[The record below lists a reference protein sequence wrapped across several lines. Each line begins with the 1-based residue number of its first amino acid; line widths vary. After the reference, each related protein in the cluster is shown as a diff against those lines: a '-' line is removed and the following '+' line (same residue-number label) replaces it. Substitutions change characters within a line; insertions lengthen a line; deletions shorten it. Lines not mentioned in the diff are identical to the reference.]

1 MDPISA
7 GFNTK
12 SFTLKLIKGPWFMMF
27 ASFLIM
33 SMAGIPYMFGLYS
46 GTIKSVLGYDQTT
59 LNFISFFK
67 DVGTTVGVL
76 AGLINE
82 VTPPWSILAMGALLN
97 FFGYFM
103 IWLSV
108 SEKIPTHVWL
118 MCLYICV
125 GANATTFANTGAL
138 VTCVK
143 NYPQRRGV
151 VIGILKG
158 YMGLSGAIV
167 TQLYHA
173 IYGKDEKSL
182 ILLLGWLPAVIS
194 FIFLPTVRRMKVEHE
209 EDELRVFYR
218 FLYISLGLAGFL
230 MLMIILQQ
238 KFSFGRGEYG
248 GSAAVVTLLLLLPI
262 VVVVAQEFKAW
273 RRLNK
278 PPVIENGLSSKP
290 GTPALKNTTP
300 MALLPKK
307 PKETEPASSTK
318 IQWWKNVF
326 SPPERGE
333 DWTILQALFSVD
345 MFLLFLATACGV
357 GGTLTAIDNL
367 GQIGQ
372 SQDYPKKSI
381 STFVS
386 LVSIWNY
393 LGRVMAGFLSEH
405 LLIKYRFPR
414 PSMLTI
420 VLLLSCIAH
429 LLIAF
434 NPSGGLY
441 IASVLTGFCYGA
453 QWPLLFAIVSEVFGL
468 KYYAT
473 LYNFGSVA
481 SPVGLYLLNV
491 NVAGYLYDKEAKKQ
505 LAATGRIRKTG
516 EELICNGTVCF
527 KLSFVIITAV
537 SLFGALVS
545 LVLVMRTRKF
555 YKSDIYRRFREAEE
569 AEKAEK
575 EDGGG
580 FINGGDIVED
590 SKQGI
595 RQ

>member
-1 MDPISA
+1 ME
-7 GFNTK
+7 GFSTK
-12 SFTLKLIKGPWFMMF
+12 SFTLKLIKGSWFMMF

-46 GTIKSVLGYDQTT
+46 STIKTVLGYDQTT

-67 DVGTTVGVL
+67 DVGTTVGVV

-182 ILLLGWLPAVIS
+182 ILLLGWLPAAVS
-194 FIFLPTVRRMKVEHE
+194 LVFLPTVRRMKVEHE
-209 EDELRVFYR
+209 EDELK
-218 FLYISLGLAGFL
+218 
-230 MLMIILQQ
+230 
-238 KFSFGRGEYG
+238 KFSFDRGEYG
-248 GSAAVVTLLLLLPI
+248 GSAAVVTFLLLLPI
-262 VVVVAQEFKAW
+262 AVVVAQEFKSW

-278 PPVIENGLSSKP
+278 PAAIENGISPSP
-290 GTPALKNTTP
+290 GSPPLKNTTP
-300 MALLPKK
+300 MSLLPKK
-307 PKETEPASSTK
+307 QKPQQQQPIKTE
-318 IQWWKNVF
+318 WWKNVF
-326 SPPERGE
+326 NPPPRGD
-333 DWTILQALFSVD
+333 DWTILQALFSFD

-372 SQDYPKKSI
+372 SQHYPKKSI

-405 LLIKYRFPR
+405 LLVKYKFPR
-414 PSMLTI
+414 PLMLTI

-441 IASVLTGFCYGA
+441 IASILTGFCYGA
-453 QWPLLFAIVSEVFGL
+453 QWPLLFAIVSEIFGL

-505 LAATGRIRKTG
+505 LAMAGRIRKTG
-516 EELICNGTVCF
+516 EELVCNGTVCF

-545 LVLVMRTRKF
+545 LVLVLRTKKF
-555 YKSDIYRRFREAEE
+555 YKSDIYKKFKEAEE
-569 AEKAEK
+569 AAE
-575 EDGGG
+575 EVEEEENDDGRVVRNGGG
-580 FINGGDIVED
+580 GLMEETKHGL
-590 SKQGI
+590 

>member
-1 MDPISA
+1 M
-7 GFNTK
+7 K
-12 SFTLKLIKGPWFMMF
+12 SFTLKLIKGSWFMMF

-46 GTIKSVLGYDQTT
+46 STIKTVLGYDQTT

-67 DVGTTVGVL
+67 DVGTTVGVV

-82 VTPPWSILAMGALLN
+82 VTPPWSILAMGAALN

-108 SEKIPTHVWL
+108 SKKISTHVWL

-182 ILLLGWLPAVIS
+182 ILLLGWLPAAVS
-194 FIFLPTVRRMKVEHE
+194 LVFLPTVRRMKVEHE
-209 EDELRVFYR
+209 EDELKVFYR

-230 MLMIILQQ
+230 MIMIILQQ
-238 KFSFGRGEYG
+238 KFSFDRGEFG
-248 GSAAVVTLLLLLPI
+248 GSAAVVTFLLLLPI
-262 VVVVAQEFKAW
+262 AVVVAQEFKSW

-278 PPVIENGLSSKP
+278 PAALENGISPSP
-290 GTPALKNTTP
+290 GSPPLKNTTP
-300 MALLPKK
+300 ISLLPKK
-307 PKETEPASSTK
+307 PKSQQQEPIKTE
-318 IQWWKNVF
+318 WWKNVF
-326 SPPERGE
+326 NPPPRGD
-333 DWTILQALFSVD
+333 DWTILQALFSFD

-367 GQIGQ
+367 AQIGQ

-405 LLIKYRFPR
+405 LLIKYKFPR
-414 PSMLTI
+414 PLMLTI

-441 IASVLTGFCYGA
+441 IASILTGYCYGA
-453 QWPLLFAIVSEVFGL
+453 QWPLLFAIVSEIFGL

-505 LAATGRIRKTG
+505 LSMAGKIRKTG
-516 EELICNGTVCF
+516 EELVCNGTVCF

-545 LVLVMRTRKF
+545 LVLVLRTKKF
-555 YKSDIYRRFREAEE
+555 YKSDIYKKFKEAEE
-569 AEKAEK
+569 AAAEEEEEKN
-575 EDGGG
+575 DDGRVVRNGGG
-580 FINGGDIVED
+580 GLMEETKHGL
-590 SKQGI
+590 KQ
-595 RQ
+595 